1 MARVLFGRGA
11 RGALIAD
18 LQSALAA
25 KGFDPKGIDGLYF
38 GDTESAVRAFQQAH
52 GSPVTAVVSDEDWTM
67 VTGRPVP
74 DLFSRCLQLTA
85 AFEGHHYTRAAGNF
99 DGALITWGIVG
110 FTLKHGN
117 LQHVIKG
124 VRERAPHRIVEAF
137 GPDASILLE
146 MMSASPHRQEVWA
159 NSISD
164 DEGLA
169 LVEPWQT
176 NFARFGD
183 FPEVRDEQRAC
194 AKTKYFDP
202 ALASA
207 NDIGLTTE
215 LGIALAFDVH
225 VQNGGFKPAVRARL
239 PPRSVG
245 TPERL
250 LREAIAHAVAD
261 HSKPKWRENVRRR
274 KLAIA
279 LGTGTAN
286 GITVV
291 LPNWGLDEVDA
302 VVA

>member
-1 MARVLFGRGA
+1 MSRVLFGRGA
-11 RGALIAD
+11 RGPLIAD
-18 LQSALAA
+18 LQAALTA

-38 GDTESAVRAFQQAH
+38 GDTEAAVSAFQRANR
-52 GSPVTAVVSDEDWTM
+52 SLVTAVVSHDDWTA

-99 DGALITWGIVG
+99 DDALITWGIVG
-110 FTLKHGN
+110 FTLRHGN
-117 LQHVIKG
+117 LQRVIRG

-137 GPDASILLE
+137 GTDASILLE

-164 DEGLA
+164 DDGRRLI
-169 LVEPWQT
+169 EPWQT
-176 NFARFGD
+176 NFARFGE
-183 FPEVRDEQRAC
+183 FPEVQEQQRAV
-194 AKTKYFDP
+194 ARTAYFDP

-207 NDIGLTTE
+207 TEIGLRTE
-215 LGIALAFDVH
+215 LGMALAFDVH
-225 VQNGGFKPAVRARL
+225 VQNGGFKPAVRALL
-239 PPRSVG
+239 PPRSAG
-245 TPERL
+245 EPERP
-250 LREAIAHAVAD
+250 LREAVANAVAD

-279 LGTGTAN
+279 TGNGTAN

-291 LPNWGLDEVDA
+291 LANWGLDEVDA